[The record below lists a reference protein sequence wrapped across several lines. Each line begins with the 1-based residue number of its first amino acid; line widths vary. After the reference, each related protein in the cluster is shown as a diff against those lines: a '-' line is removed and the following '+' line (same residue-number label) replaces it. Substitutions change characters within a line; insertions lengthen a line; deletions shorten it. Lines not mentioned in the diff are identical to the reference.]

1 MFDEKTTLHLA
12 ELSKLNYSE
21 EELIQ
26 ITREM
31 DEIVAL
37 MDTVAEF
44 KAQGEGFVNDAVTFE
59 HLREDTPAAS
69 LPREEILQNAKDNDG
84 TGFVVPKVV

>member
-21 EELIQ
+21 AELAQ

-37 MDTVAEF
+37 MDTVADF
-44 KAQGEGFVNDAVTFE
+44 KAEGDGFVNDAVTFE
-59 HLREDTPAAS
+59 ALRADIPANS
-69 LPREEILQNAKDNDG
+69 LPREDILANAKGASDES
-84 TGFVVPKVV
+84 FIVPKVV

>member
-21 EELIQ
+21 EELSI
-26 ITREM
+26 ITKEM

-37 MDTVAEF
+37 MDTVADF
-44 KAQGEGFVNDAVTFE
+44 KSDNEGFVNDAADFE
-59 HLREDTPAAS
+59 ELRADISAPS
-69 LPREEILQNAKDNDG
+69 LAREEILSNAKENNG
-84 TGFVVPKVV
+84 IGFVVPKVV

>member
-12 ELSKLNYSE
+12 ELSKLCYDAQQ
-21 EELIQ
+21 LQQ

-37 MDTVAEF
+37 MDTVADFQAEG
-44 KAQGEGFVNDAVTFE
+44 AGFVNDAIAFTQ
-59 HLREDTPAAS
+59 LRRDVPAAS
-69 LPREEILQNAKDNDG
+69 LPREEILQNAKESDG
-84 TGFVVPKVV
+84 TSFVVPKVV